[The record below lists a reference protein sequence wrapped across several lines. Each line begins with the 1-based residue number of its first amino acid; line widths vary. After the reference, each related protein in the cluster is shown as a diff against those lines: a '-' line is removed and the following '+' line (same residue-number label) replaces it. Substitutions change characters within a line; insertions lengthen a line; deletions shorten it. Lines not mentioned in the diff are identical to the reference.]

1 MNLTSIK
8 LTVKGAHAWATV
20 TGPLTSGMVGL
31 PVTMEY
37 DEAWDGLT
45 KNLVC
50 RCSPLN
56 CDSGERRTIL
66 NVGETAAV
74 AHEVMQAGMYLW
86 LGVEGY
92 SADGKLVIPTT
103 WARCLDPIQPGAN
116 TGTDLSADPTLP
128 IWGQLQAQIEQIEGG
143 GIPQEELDEI
153 RACAQEAAGAAQRA
167 ADRADRAEA
176 AAVRAE
182 EAASARHVELLD
194 VELGEAFYLVTGDEA
209 VGRILLS
216 TTSLSITEGESATF
230 TVRLSAAPGEAQV
243 VRLVTNHEDISLAP
257 AALTFTADNYGTEQ
271 VVTVT
276 VATDTDAVSESGFIT
291 ATSSGAG
298 FAEIAVAIVDKDA
311 DAVRTKYTYVFNVDS
326 SAAPDKTLTL
336 VANPNGD
343 GVTDW
348 GDGTVDALTT
358 HAYADYGTYTVVTD
372 NTLVINEGTARSAS
386 QKALTRVE
394 SWSDA
399 LYVHTDGSHDAY
411 RLFYEC
417 INLAYCADVPRG
429 YTALT
434 DTFRNTRAL
443 KTSPAIS
450 GTVTDMENTFW
461 SSGITAPPAIPTS
474 VVELKFAFNFC
485 TAMTT
490 APDLHPGV
498 TNAASMC
505 RNCSNLTDTREPW
518 KISYTGNINAEGC
531 FTNCYKLDLTTVPTT
546 WGGTMEVN

>member
-1 MNLTSIK
+1 MSSPLKTLTINGKTFTVTPVVPTSTVTLLASAWEGEGDKYSQVVEIPEVTSHTKVDLQLTSDQAVAFHPKVLGFVAENDGGVVEVFAIGCK
-8 LTVKGAHAWATV
+8 PANDHTLQVTLTEVEATGKIRGNFVSTTVPRSNWAQTDPTKADYIENKPDALGGNGQANLMQTDPTKPDYVKGKEEFLAQVGA
-20 TGPLTSGMVGL
+20 GSGQ
-31 PVTMEY
+31 
-37 DEAWDGLT
+37 
-45 KNLVC
+45 
-50 RCSPLN
+50 
-56 CDSGERRTIL
+56 
-66 NVGETAAV
+66 NVA
-74 AHEVMQAGMYLW
+74 
-86 LGVEGY
+86 
-92 SADGKLVIPTT
+92 
-103 WARCLDPIQPGAN
+103 
-116 TGTDLSADPTLP
+116 
-128 IWGQLQAQIEQIEGG
+128 
-143 GIPQEELDEI
+143 
-153 RACAQEAAGAAQRA
+153 
-167 ADRADRAEA
+167 
-176 AAVRAE
+176 
-182 EAASARHVELLD
+182 LLD
-194 VELGEAFYLVTGDEA
+194 VDPGEAFYLVTGDAA

-216 TTSLSITEGESATF
+216 TTSLSITEGESTTF

-243 VRLVTNHEDISLAP
+243 VRLMANHEDIHLAP
-257 AALTFTADNYGTEQ
+257 ESLTFTPDNYGTEQ

-276 VATDTDAVSESGFIT
+276 VATDADAVSESGFIT
-291 ATSSGAG
+291 ATSSSAG

-326 SAAPDKTLTL
+326 SAAPDRTLTL

-343 GVTDW
+343 GVTNW

-372 NTLVINEGTARSAS
+372 NTLVINEGAARSAS

-399 LYVHTDGSHDAY
+399 LHVHTDGSHNAY

-443 KTSPAIS
+443 KTAPAIS

-474 VVELKFAFNFC
+474 VTKLHFAFNYC

-505 RNCSNLTDTREPW
+505 RNCSSLTDTREPW
-518 KISYTGNINAEGC
+518 NISFAGNINAEGC